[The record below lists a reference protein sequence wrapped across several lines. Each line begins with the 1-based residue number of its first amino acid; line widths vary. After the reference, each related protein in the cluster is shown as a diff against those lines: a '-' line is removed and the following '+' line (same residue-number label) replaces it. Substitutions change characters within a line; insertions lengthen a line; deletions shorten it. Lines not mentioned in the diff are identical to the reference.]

1 MKKNLLKLLR
11 GEKTQNEMANIYG
24 VSQQTWY
31 SWEIG
36 RTVPNNE
43 TMLKMEK
50 DFAIPMEVIF
60 FNSFNYKSK

>member
-60 FNSFNYKSK
+60 FYSFNYKNK